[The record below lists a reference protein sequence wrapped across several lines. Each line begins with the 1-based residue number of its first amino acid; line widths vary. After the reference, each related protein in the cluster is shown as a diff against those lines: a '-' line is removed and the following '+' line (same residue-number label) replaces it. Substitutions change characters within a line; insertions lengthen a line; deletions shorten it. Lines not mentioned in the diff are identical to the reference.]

1 MYELYRYT
9 NMTEIKANITLINK
23 GLYYNYKYDCVCSI
37 FILKYII
44 TLRIL
49 V

>member
-1 MYELYRYT
+1 MCELYRYS
-9 NMTEIKANITLINK
+9 NMTEIKADITLINK

-37 FILKYII
+37 SIVKYII